1 MPRFRILEHTADARI
16 AAYGQDLGEAFANAA
31 YGMFSLIADLDS
43 VAEVSDREVE
53 VEAPDIE
60 ALLVAW
66 LNELLYLF
74 DAQQFLPRRV
84 QVLDVSDTRLQATLS
99 GETVDL
105 ARHRLRTAVKAATYH
120 DILVETKDGRA
131 RVRVTF
137 DL

>member
-16 AAYGQDLGEAFANAA
+16 AAYGKDLPEAFANAA
-31 YGMFSLIADLDS
+31 YGMFSLIADLRS
-43 VAEVSDREVE
+43 IAEVSDREVE
-53 VEAPDIE
+53 VEAPDVE

-74 DAQQFLPRRV
+74 DARQFLPRRIHV
-84 QVLDVSDTRLQATLS
+84 TGINDTQLKATLS

-105 ARHRLRTAVKAATYH
+105 ARHRLQTAVKAATYH
-120 DILVETKDGRA
+120 DILVEIRGGRA